1 MKLFGEKGFYKKI
14 WKPKAS
20 DRKETGHKSPG
31 TYRDKGAG
39 QKGSKRR
46 ESGQDT
52 IEKSNR
58 SILGITYVVV
68 ALFIGMIGYQGYFLI
83 FQREDVINNTYNA
96 RLDSFSDRIVRVKIR
111 SSNGTILAETLVGE
125 GGIETR
131 SYPYGPL
138 FAHVVGYSSRGK
150 TGLEA
155 VGNFYMLT
163 SHINLVEQMVREFSG
178 GKNPGDDIYT
188 TLDVELQQAAWD
200 ALGDRKGAVV
210 VVEPDTGKIL
220 AMVSK
225 PGYDPNTL
233 NQDWDVM
240 VADEDHQARLLNRAT
255 QGVYPPGSVFK
266 LVTLLEYVREHPK
279 DYGDFRFECD
289 GIYEEGEYTIQCYDQ
304 TAHGSVDLKGA
315 FANSCN
321 GAFASLGLEL
331 DKAQTRKT
339 AEELLYNS
347 QMPLALAYSKSSFQ
361 MEVDG
366 DTWETLQTY
375 IGQGRT
381 QMTPMH
387 GVMIVSA
394 IANGGI
400 LMKPYLIDHV
410 EHVGG
415 ETVKQFTPEAYGSL
429 MTAQEAVLL
438 TEMMEAVV
446 TVGTGSAVR
455 TEGYSVAGKTGSA
468 EFEKGKQT
476 HGWFTGFA
484 PVEKPELAISVIVEE
499 SGSGGRTAAPVA
511 RAVLDVWFGREGR

>member
-1 MKLFGEKGFYKKI
+1 MKLLF
-14 WKPKAS
+14 
-20 DRKETGHKSPG
+20 KSPLFKNQSSKTNQSSKKKKQKDLADRSNKNILVL
-31 TYRDKGAG
+31 TYG
-39 QKGSKRR
+39 
-46 ESGQDT
+46 
-52 IEKSNR
+52 
-58 SILGITYVVV
+58 VVL
-68 ALFIGMIGYQGYFLI
+68 LFAVMIGYEGYFLA

-96 RLDSFSDRIVRVKIR
+96 RLDSFSDRIVRGKIR
-111 SSNGTILAETLVGE
+111 SSNGTILAETVVGE
-125 GGIETR
+125 TGEETR
-131 SYPYGPL
+131 NYPYGPL
-138 FAHVVGYSSRGK
+138 FAHVAGYSSRGK

-155 VGNFYMLT
+155 IGNFYMLS
-163 SHINLVEQMVREFSG
+163 SHINLAERMIRELFG

-188 TLDVELQQAAWD
+188 TLDVELQQTAWD

-210 VVEPDTGKIL
+210 VMEPDTGKIL

-240 VADEDHQARLLNRAT
+240 VADENREARLLNRAT
-255 QGVYPPGSVFK
+255 QGMYPPGSIFK
-266 LVTLLEYVREHPK
+266 MVTVLEYIREHPE
-279 DYGDFRFECD
+279 DYEDYQFVCD

-304 TAHGSVDLKGA
+304 TAHGTMTLEEA

-321 GAFASLGLEL
+321 GAFASLGLGL

-339 AEELLYNS
+339 AEELLFNS
-347 QMPLALAYSKSSFQ
+347 QMPLAMAYSKSSFQ
-361 MEVDG
+361 MKEDG

-387 GVMIVSA
+387 GAMITAA

-415 ETVKQFTPEAYGSL
+415 ETVKQFMPEAYKSL
-429 MTAQEAVLL
+429 MTAEEAEIL
-438 TEMMEAVV
+438 TEMMESVV
-446 TVGTGSAVR
+446 TIGTGSAVR
-455 TEGYSVAGKTGSA
+455 TEGYRAAGKTGSA
-468 EFEKGKQT
+468 EFEAGKET

-484 PVEKPELAISVIVEE
+484 PVEKPELVVTVIVEE

-511 RAVLDVWFGREGR
+511 RAVFDAWFGREGR